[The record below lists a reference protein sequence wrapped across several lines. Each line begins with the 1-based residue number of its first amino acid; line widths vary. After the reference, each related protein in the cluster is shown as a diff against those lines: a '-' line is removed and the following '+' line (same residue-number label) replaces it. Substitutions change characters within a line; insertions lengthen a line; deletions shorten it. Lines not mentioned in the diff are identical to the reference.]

1 MSSKSEGTAPLS
13 SVYTTNLPGIL
24 NELGIS
30 LLVTTYQAGKLVV
43 VRAEGETINTHFRE
57 FARPMG
63 MAVSGHRIAF
73 GTALEVHEYYN
84 VPAVIPKLEKPE
96 RFDACYLPRNVHT
109 TGDID
114 IHEMAWGN
122 GGELWCTNTR
132 FSALCTIDTEY
143 SFVPRWRPKFISKLS
158 PEDRCHLN
166 GLGMV
171 NGEPRYVS
179 ALGTSDK
186 QQGWRDTKADGGFV
200 IDLSSTDTIAQGLC
214 MPHSP
219 RWYGERLWILESGKG
234 SISTIDL
241 ATGGTNAI
249 QELPGFT
256 RGLDFAGPLA
266 FVGLSQVRE
275 SALFSGLPVTEGTG
289 ERCCGVWVV
298 NVTNGNIVAF
308 LRFEDAVQEI
318 FAVQVIPFRFP
329 EIVEPD
335 DKLISRTYTI
345 PDEAL
350 KDVQLPQ

>member
-1 MSSKSEGTAPLS
+1 MSSHNEAPDPLG
-13 SVYTTNLPGIL
+13 SVYTTNLPTL
-24 NELGIS
+24 LAECGIS
-30 LLVTTYQAGKLVV
+30 LLITTYQAGKLVV
-43 VRAEGETINTHFRE
+43 VRTEGESINTHFRE

-84 VPAVIPKLEKPE
+84 VPAVIRKLERPE

-122 GGELWCTNTR
+122 GGELWCANTR
-132 FSALCTIDTEY
+132 FSTLCTIDSEH
-143 SFVPRWRPKFISKLS
+143 SFVPRWRPKFVSKLS

-171 NGEPRYVS
+171 DGEPRYVS
-179 ALGTSDK
+179 ALGSSD
-186 QQGWRDTKADGGFV
+186 QEQGWRDNKSDGGVV
-200 IDLSSTDTIAQGLC
+200 IDLSSNEIIAQGLC

-219 RWYGERLWILESGKG
+219 RWYGDRIWILESGTG
-234 SISTIDL
+234 SLSTIDA
-241 ATGGTNAI
+241 ATGKTHTM
-249 QELPGFT
+249 QKLPGFT

-275 SALFSGLPVTEGTG
+275 SATFSGLPVTEHTD

-298 NVTNGNIVAF
+298 NVSTGNTVAF
-308 LRFEDAVQEI
+308 LRFEDAVQES
-318 FAVQVIPFRFP
+318 FAVQVVPFRFP
-329 EIVEPD
+329 EIVEPND
-335 DKLISRTYTI
+335 TLISATYTL

-350 KDVQLPQ
+350 KDV